1 MIEENVKCRKELQNS
16 IDINVSRSFFNVLVS
31 GHRPSRLPKDE
42 GNQQKIKKA
51 LQDILDCI
59 HQNCLANKKTL
70 RIFSG
75 NSEGVDQW
83 TYKLN
88 NEFFKVPFYRI
99 ATFHNDSSEDDPYV
113 HNIYISDP
121 PSRSES
127 ENPSNSLPETW
138 VKATDEIKLD
148 YADLMIAVWDG
159 NYPQGSMGGVVRLL
173 IEALKRH
180 IPVVLVDASSEALGT
195 ILLSQTNMINS
206 SQYYRLKIEE
216 KHLAWVKQELFQKK
230 TLEEFENFFC
240 SNLKDEN
247 NSLIDLYEKAK
258 SNDPME
264 KRVFSGIYHDTFMR
278 FFGKKWKKFYSPI
291 RAYQGKQESSLEK
304 TLPEEC
310 WQYFDMFDRVA
321 TYAAN
326 KYRDKVVLIHLLSS
340 FAVLGAVLGSISQSD
355 FWEIFWGFLELFSLI
370 KILFLLLCER
380 RQKMNSHDVW
390 LSFREAAEA
399 FRINAFLRSQLSSLP
414 QIHENIWSEER
425 GIQKSESPSLQKH
438 PLSPKEIR
446 PADPSLWVIA
456 QLFHEAGPPNG
467 SKDYILTKNRQGL
480 IAQMKELIENQKS
493 YHEGN
498 QEKTLKVH
506 ENIEN
511 TTVIVFYVILVVVTL
526 HLFGSVIHS
535 WLGERPSIALSDT
548 IRFIHNPYTIFFTAF
563 LPALFAALHDIHS
576 QLELNR
582 VAKNSQQMSESL
594 GTFLTTLDTIKD
606 EEDPMALR
614 NLARELAQTLYQ
626 EHDAWGKLMKDQRL
640 DVPA

>member
-1 MIEENVKCRKELQNS
+1 MIEENVKYRKKLQNS
-16 IDINVSRSFFNVLVS
+16 IDVNVSRSFFNVLVS

-42 GNQQKIKKA
+42 GNQQKIKKT

-59 HQNCLANKKTL
+59 HQNCQANKKTL
-70 RIFSG
+70 RILSG

-83 TYKLN
+83 TYTLN

-99 ATFHNDSSEDDPYV
+99 ATFHNDSSEHCSYV
-113 HNIYISDP
+113 HNIYIADP

-127 ENPSNSLPETW
+127 ENPSSNSLPETW

-206 SQYYRLKIEE
+206 SQHYRLKIEE

-230 TLEEFENFFC
+230 TLEEFEKFFC
-240 SNLKDEN
+240 LKLKNEN
-247 NSLIDLYEKAK
+247 RLLMDLYKKAK
-258 SNDPME
+258 SYDPME
-264 KRVFSGIYHDTFMR
+264 KPVFYGILHATFTGSFR
-278 FFGKKWKKFYSPI
+278 EKWKHFHSPI
-291 RAYQGKQESSLEK
+291 QAYRGKQESSLEK
-304 TLPEEC
+304 TLPNEF

-321 TYAAN
+321 THAAN
-326 KYRDKVVLIHLLSS
+326 KYRDKVVSIHLLSS
-340 FAVLGAVLGSISQSD
+340 VAVFGAVAGSIVQSD
-355 FWEIFWGFLELFSLI
+355 FFEILWGLLELISLI
-370 KILFLLLCER
+370 GILLLLRER

-399 FRINAFLRSQLSSLP
+399 FRINVFLRSQLSSLP

-425 GIQKSESPSLQKH
+425 GIQKSESPSSQKQ
-438 PLSPKEIR
+438 PLSPKKIR
-446 PADPSLWVIA
+446 LADPSLWVIT

-467 SKDYILTKNRQGL
+467 SKDYILTKNRQEL
-480 IAQMKELIENQKS
+480 IAQMKELIEDQKG
-493 YHEGN
+493 YHERN
-498 QEKTLKVH
+498 QEKNLRVH
-506 ENIEN
+506 EKIEKI
-511 TTVIVFYVILVVVTL
+511 TVGAFVFISVVVTL
-526 HLFGSVIHS
+526 HLLGSVIHS
-535 WLGERPSIALSDT
+535 WPGERPSIALSDT
-548 IRFIHNPYTIFFTAF
+548 IRLIHNPYTIFFTAF

-594 GTFLTTLDTIKD
+594 GTSLTTLDTIKD